1 MLDCNC
7 DKCNKINTKRVKED
21 TNKMYNYLFKLEKI
35 NKLYTLHNNN
45 KSLYIT

>member
-7 DKCNKINTKRVKED
+7 GKCNKINTKRVKD
-21 TNKMYNYLFKLEKI
+21 NYLFKLEKI